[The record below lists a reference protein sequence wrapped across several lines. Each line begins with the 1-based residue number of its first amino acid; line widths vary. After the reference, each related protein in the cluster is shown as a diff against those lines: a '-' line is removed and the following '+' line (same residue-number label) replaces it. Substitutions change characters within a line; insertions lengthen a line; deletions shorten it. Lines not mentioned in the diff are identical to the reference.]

1 MVFISM
7 KSSYKYLSILAS
19 LFTSVIVHAQIDY
32 FGKYTVNGLSINAGF
47 SVSQITNGCKFSS
60 QGTVLKR
67 KFISHRDYSS
77 GNWDWHFKLNYRFQ
91 KKYAIEA
98 GFIKSQMD
106 FSYADKS
113 FASTLSDSNYIG
125 SFDFSQNYIAPTISG
140 YYFLSLP
147 SASEYLLNLYVAG
160 GINFNFNTHRIFSNH
175 APFYSNS
182 AQQYITASNQEL
194 DFNIHAN
201 SFFMQ
206 YYLET
211 GIVFCLYRCNLYMG
225 AKYSFSQDMMTGTYQ
240 HFQNGN
246 MTYSDHVSSSCNYFS
261 GTVRVGYILFQKWD
275 YGNNPRAKKHKLTN
289 GPKFKTK
296 YIEPKY

>member
-1 MVFISM
+1 M
-7 KSSYKYLSILAS
+7 KRLLNHLFLVTG

-32 FGKYTVNGLSINAGF
+32 FGKYTVNGLSLNAGF
-47 SVSQITNGCKFSS
+47 SLSQITNGCKFSS
-60 QGTVLKR
+60 QGTVLQR
-67 KFISHRDYSS
+67 QFISYGDYSS
-77 GNWDWHFKLNYRFQ
+77 ENWDWHFKLQYRFK

-98 GFIKSQMD
+98 GFIKSQID
-106 FSYADKS
+106 FAYADKA
-113 FASTLSDSNYIG
+113 FAATISDSNYIG
-125 SFDFSQNYIAPTISG
+125 GFNFTQNYIAPTISA

-160 GINFNFNTHRIFSNH
+160 GINFNFNTNRIFSAP

-182 AQQYITASNQEL
+182 AQQYVTASNQEL

-206 YYLET
+206 YYLES
-211 GIVFCLYRCNLYMG
+211 GINFCLYRCNLYVG
-225 AKYSFSQDMMTGTYQ
+225 AKYNFSQDMMNGTYQ

-246 MTYSDHVSSSCNYFS
+246 MTYSDHVSSSCDYFS

-275 YGNNPRAKKHKLTN
+275 NPKDPRAKKHRFIN